1 MVKNESVGFLYGG
14 SLKTGY
20 AKLFFSTEKK
30 PLEFVTEHKQYYGK
44 DIQCR
49 YINVEDAES
58 VYKEIIEKISDNISF
73 ESLCKIYANNLV
85 ATMKEVSG
93 NKSAHRL
100 NIEKEETKQDKK
112 STKKASK
119 KSKKSDNSS
128 DEDGNEEDEQVTKK
142 KSTKKKVEYDEMSS
156 DDSDESEI
164 EEDSVDSGSSSEEE
178 VVVKKKQK
186 VKKNAKKTTNSKK

>member
-58 VYKEIIEKISDNISF
+58 VYNEILEQISDNISY
-73 ESLCKIYANNLV
+73 ENLCKIYANNLV
-85 ATMKEVSG
+85 STMKEVSG
-93 NKSAHRL
+93 IKSAHRL

-112 STKKASK
+112 STKKTVK
-119 KSKKSDNSS
+119 KSKKSNSNS
-128 DEDGNEEDEQVTKK
+128 DEDEDEPNSKK
-142 KSTKKKVEYDEMSS
+142 KSKKKKIEDDEMSS

-164 EEDSVDSGSSSEEE
+164 EEDSDDLDSSSEEE
-178 VVVKKKQK
+178 PVVKKNQK

>member
-58 VYKEIIEKISDNISF
+58 VYKEIIDKIRDNISF

-119 KSKKSDNSS
+119 KSKKSDNNS
-128 DEDGNEEDEQVTKK
+128 DEDEPSTKNQKLQKK
-142 KSTKKKVEYDEMSS
+142 KIEDDEMSS

-164 EEDSVDSGSSSEEE
+164 EEDSDDLDSSSEEE
-178 VVVKKKQK
+178 VVVKTKQK
-186 VKKNAKKTTNSKK
+186 GKKNAKKATNSKK